1 MRVNLFAY
9 AVLAVIGLQ
18 SYSSGQTTQWQPS
31 PNIRPAGFVQKEDD
45 KPDVEALQATIEKLE
60 LRLREVEDDVQE
72 RLESAT
78 DVEDIEEQTD
88 AFEKRMADLEKS
100 FEKSNKSLEKVE
112 DTLPNLLFHSHGSP
126 KLQFFGRIH
135 IDYWAFPNFDE
146 SLAPL
151 EADGDPQD
159 RFNFRRLRIGVKGT
173 STTTFSTSM
182 KVNLQAV

>member
-1 MRVNLFAY
+1 MRVNLLTY
-9 AVLAVIGLQ
+9 AMLAVAGLQ
-18 SYSSGQTTQWQPS
+18 GYSNGQTTQWQQPS
-31 PNIRPAGFVQKEDD
+31 PSIQRVGFFQEEDE
-45 KPDVEALQATIEKLE
+45 PDVEALQETIKKLE

-100 FEKSNKSLEKVE
+100 FKKSNESLEKVE

-135 IDYWAFPNFDE
+135 IDYWAFPNL
-146 SLAPL
+146 SL
-151 EADGDPQD
+151 
-159 RFNFRRLRIGVKGT
+159 IHI
-173 STTTFSTSM
+173 
-182 KVNLQAV
+182 